1 MLIEINQRNY
11 QKEKDIR
18 EKRIQAY
25 AEEIQNSM
33 LNHTEK
39 IVRDLVAERHRQ
51 GLTQQEIAEITG
63 MRTSN
68 IARFESGSRIPTL
81 LVLQKYAGA
90 LGMHIELQICDGVED
105 QIDEK

>member
-51 GLTQQEIAEITG
+51 GLTQQEIAD
-63 MRTSN
+63 
-68 IARFESGSRIPTL
+68 
-81 LVLQKYAGA
+81 
-90 LGMHIELQICDGVED
+90 ELSIRQQSVDVIMKQAV
-105 QIDEK
+105 KKLRKNF